1 MWKGAVSFGLVTVPV
16 RMYSATESHD
26 LQFRQVRA
34 SDGSRVRY
42 RRVAEAD
49 GEEVAYADIAKG
61 YETPD
66 GRMVVLTDSDL
77 ASLPNRS
84 SKEISVEKFVPADQI
99 DPIWLDRSYYLEP
112 EKQAAKQYALLL
124 QALRDTDRVAVATV
138 SVRQRMTMAVLR
150 ARGEVIVLQTLL
162 WPDEIRAADFDVLTD
177 VPEPTKREVAMAD
190 LLVESL
196 ADEFDPDD
204 YEDDYVKAVEELVAA
219 KVAGGEVAEPAEPE
233 DTSGQVIDL
242 LAALQASVERAK
254 AARGQAAAAD
264 GKGRHGAES
273 DGAASDDTGHV
284 EAGQDEAAPEEAAA
298 PKEAASPRA
307 AAKKAAAKKA
317 AASRA
322 APSKGA
328 TSKDAAASK
337 TASSKGSAARAAG
350 TKDEEEDAAPP
361 RRAAQ

>member
-61 YETPD
+61 YETQD
-66 GRMVVLTDSDL
+66 GRMVVLTETDL

-150 ARGEVIVLQTLL
+150 ARGDVIVLQTLL

-204 YEDDYVKAVEELVAA
+204 YEDDYVKAVEELVEA

-233 DTSGQVIDL
+233 ESTGQVVDL

-264 GKGRHGAES
+264 GES
-273 DGAASDDTGHV
+273 GTKGAA
-284 EAGQDEAAPEEAAA
+284 DEEGDSGTPPAARAV
-298 PKEAASPRA
+298 SPRA

-317 AASRA
+317 A
-322 APSKGA
+322 SK
-328 TSKDAAASK
+328 K
-337 TASSKGSAARAAG
+337 TASKKTANTTDTEKSVPRASA
-350 TKDEEEDAAPP
+350 
-361 RRAAQ
+361 Q

>member
-66 GRMVVLTDSDL
+66 GRMVVLTETDL

-84 SKEISVEKFVPADQI
+84 SKEISVEKFVPAEQI

-196 ADEFDPDD
+196 ADDFDPDD

-233 DTSGQVIDL
+233 DTSGQVVDL

-264 GKGRHGAES
+264 GKGSRGARD
-273 DGAASDDTGHV
+273 DGVTDAGHEDSAPDDAAT
-284 EAGQDEAAPEEAAA
+284 
-298 PKEAASPRA
+298 PKKATSSRA

-317 AASRA
+317 A
-322 APSKGA
+322 
-328 TSKDAAASK
+328 TSKSAASK
-337 TASSKGSAARAAG
+337 TTASKTTASKDSPGAAG
-350 TKDEEEDAAPP
+350 ARPDDEEEDAAPP